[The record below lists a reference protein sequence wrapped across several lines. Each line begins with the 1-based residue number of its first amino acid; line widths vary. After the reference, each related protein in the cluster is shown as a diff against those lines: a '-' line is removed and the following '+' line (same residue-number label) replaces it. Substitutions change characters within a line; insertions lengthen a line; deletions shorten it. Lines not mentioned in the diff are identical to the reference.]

1 MDTLAVECLRC
12 GTTRIARRNVFRRF
26 DVPECPHCGY
36 LGWAPS
42 VELTETERKLLRTNP
57 LDLRSLRPVA

>member
-12 GTTRIARRNVFRRF
+12 GTTRIARQNVFRRF
-26 DVPECPHCGY
+26 DAPECPHCGY

-42 VELTETERKLLRTNP
+42 VEMTELERQLLRSNP
-57 LDLRSLRPVA
+57 LDLRTLRPVA

>member
-12 GTTRIARRNVFRRF
+12 GSTRIARQNVFRHF
-26 DVPECPHCGY
+26 EAPECPHCGY
-36 LGWAPS
+36 LGWAPMVDLS
-42 VELTETERKLLRTNP
+42 EAERNMLRTTP

>member
-1 MDTLAVECLRC
+1 MDTLAIECLRC
-12 GTTRIARRNVFRRF
+12 GTSRIARRNVFRRF

-36 LGWAPS
+36 LGWAPT
-42 VELTETERKLLRTNP
+42 VELSDAERDLIRERP